1 MAKWLKDYLSFGSK
15 RVPPQP
21 PKPDY
26 SESEILKAYRAQKN
40 LDFEDPYEDFE
51 NRARNDNGSTE
62 TSHMGFGSPLKSSSL
77 DIKVVSPKHRL
88 IKVDSQD
95 LGRSKIL
102 LSSVS
107 LEEPTD
113 LVVPSAPVMGD
124 TDYSDPFDARL
135 DPRPETAQG
144 PITPENNGYMEP
156 YEAQKVITELQRR
169 AGGGAGGWGRGEV
182 QLYDTPYEERV
193 PGQPDLPEEG
203 RESRLPQDDERP
215 ADEYDQP
222 WEWKKEHI
230 SKAFAAL
237 TGLSSCS
244 ADTLGLINHRRGA
257 GASPS
262 TSSPIYPSSSVQFEG
277 AEWDRSCSP
286 TERLRCP
293 RPPPTTGSMKLRKPS
308 DPHSMIGERVDPTL
322 PLEKQVWY
330 HGALS
335 RSEAESLLTLC
346 KECSYLVRNS
356 ETSRLD
362 YSLSL
367 RSCQGFMHM
376 KFSQS
381 KDGRYI
387 LGQNSPPF
395 NTIPEVIH
403 YYTTH
408 KLPIKGAE
416 HLSLLFPVLVQ
427 TL

>member
-26 SESEILKAYRAQKN
+26 TESEILKAYRAQKN
-40 LDFEDPYEDFE
+40 LDFEDPYKDFE

-62 TSHMGFGSPLKSSSL
+62 TSHIGFGSPLKSSSL

-113 LVVPSAPVMGD
+113 PVVPSAPVMGD

-135 DPRPETAQG
+135 DSCPETTQSQ
-144 PITPENNGYMEP
+144 ITPENNGYMEP
-156 YEAQKVITELQRR
+156 YEAQKVLSELQRR

-193 PGQPDLPEEG
+193 PGQQDLPEEG
-203 RESRLPQDDERP
+203 RESSLPQDDERP

-230 SKAFAAL
+230 SKAFA
-237 TGLSSCS
+237 
-244 ADTLGLINHRRGA
+244 
-257 GASPS
+257 
-262 TSSPIYPSSSVQFEG
+262 VQFEG

-286 TERLRCP
+286 TERLRCS
-293 RPPPTTGSMKLRKPS
+293 RPLPTTGSMKLRKPS

-362 YSLSL
+362 FSLSL

-395 NTIPEVIH
+395 DTIPEVIH

>member
-26 SESEILKAYRAQKN
+26 TESEILKAYRAQKN

-51 NRARNDNGSTE
+51 NRARNDNGPTE
-62 TSHMGFGSPLKSSSL
+62 TSHTGFGSPLKSSSL

-107 LEEPTD
+107 LDEPTD
-113 LVVPSAPVMGD
+113 PVVPSAPVMGD
-124 TDYSDPFDARL
+124 NDYSDPFDARL

-230 SKAFAAL
+230 SKAFA
-237 TGLSSCS
+237 
-244 ADTLGLINHRRGA
+244 
-257 GASPS
+257 
-262 TSSPIYPSSSVQFEG
+262 VQFEG

-286 TERLRCP
+286 TERLRCS
-293 RPPPTTGSMKLRKPS
+293 RPLPTTGSMKLRKPS
-308 DPHSMIGERVDPTL
+308 EPHSMVGERVDPTL

-395 NTIPEVIH
+395 DTIPEVIH

>member
-26 SESEILKAYRAQKN
+26 TESEILKAYRAQKN

-51 NRARNDNGSTE
+51 NRGRNDNGSNE
-62 TSHMGFGSPLKSSSL
+62 VSHTGFGSPMKSSSL

-107 LEEPTD
+107 LEESTD
-113 LVVPSAPVMGD
+113 PVVPSAPVMGD
-124 TDYSDPFDARL
+124 TDYSDPFDVRL
-135 DPRPETAQG
+135 DPRPESAQG
-144 PITPENNGYMEP
+144 SITPENNGYMEP

-203 RESRLPQDDERP
+203 RESRLPQDDDRP

-230 SKAFAAL
+230 SKAFADMKD
-237 TGLSSCS
+237 LSE
-244 ADTLGLINHRRGA
+244 LPWPPPVGQLEEE
-257 GASPS
+257 
-262 TSSPIYPSSSVQFEG
+262 PICGEQVQFEG

-293 RPPPTTGSMKLRKPS
+293 RAPPTTGSMKLRKPS
-308 DPHSMIGERVDPTL
+308 DPHSMIGERVDPSL

-330 HGALS
+330 HGSLS

-376 KFSQS
+376 KFSQC

-395 NTIPEVIH
+395 ETIPEVIH

>member
-15 RVPPQP
+15 RMPPQP

-26 SESEILKAYRAQKN
+26 TESEILKAYRVQKN

-51 NRARNDNGSTE
+51 NKSRNDSGSGTE
-62 TSHMGFGSPLKSSSL
+62 SPLAGLGSMLKNSGL
-77 DIKVVSPKHRL
+77 DMKVVSPKHRL

-95 LGRSKIL
+95 LGRTKIL

-107 LEEPTD
+107 LEESSEP
-113 LVVPSAPVMGD
+113 VVPSAPAIGD
-124 TDYSDPFDARL
+124 TDYSDPFDARQ
-135 DPRPETAQG
+135 DSQPENRQG
-144 PITPENNGYMEP
+144 PPTPENNGYMEP
-156 YEAQKVITELQRR
+156 YEAQRVLNELQRR
-169 AGGGAGGWGRGEV
+169 AGGRGRGEV
-182 QLYDTPYEERV
+182 QLYDTPYEEQGSG
-193 PGQPDLPEEG
+193 PTEPAEEG
-203 RESRLPQDDERP
+203 REGRLPQDDERP

-222 WEWKKEHI
+222 WEWKKDHI
-230 SKAFAAL
+230 SKAFA
-237 TGLSSCS
+237 
-244 ADTLGLINHRRGA
+244 
-257 GASPS
+257 
-262 TSSPIYPSSSVQFEG
+262 VQFEG
-277 AEWDRSCSP
+277 ADWERSSP
-286 TERLRCP
+286 SPDRLRSSRSP
-293 RPPPTTGSMKLRKPS
+293 LIAGNMKLRKPS
-308 DPHSMIGERVDPTL
+308 EPHSLVGERVDPTL

-335 RSEAESLLTLC
+335 RSDAESLLTLC

-356 ETSRLD
+356 ETSHSE

-381 KDGRYI
+381 KDGKYI

-395 NTIPEVIH
+395 STIPEVIH

-408 KLPIKGAE
+408 KLPIRGAE

>member
-26 SESEILKAYRAQKN
+26 TESEILKAYRAQKN

-62 TSHMGFGSPLKSSSL
+62 VPHMGFGSPLKSSSL

-113 LVVPSAPVMGD
+113 PVVPSAPVMGD

-230 SKAFAAL
+230 SKAFA
-237 TGLSSCS
+237 
-244 ADTLGLINHRRGA
+244 
-257 GASPS
+257 
-262 TSSPIYPSSSVQFEG
+262 VQFEG

-286 TERLRCP
+286 TERLRCS
-293 RPPPTTGSMKLRKPS
+293 RPPQTTGSTKLRKPS

-395 NTIPEVIH
+395 DTIPEVIH

>member
-26 SESEILKAYRAQKN
+26 TESEILKAYRAQKN
-40 LDFEDPYEDFE
+40 LDFEDPYKDFE

-62 TSHMGFGSPLKSSSL
+62 TSHIGFGSPLKSSSL

-107 LEEPTD
+107 LEEPSD
-113 LVVPSAPVMGD
+113 PVVPSAPVMGD

-135 DPRPETAQG
+135 DPCPETTQSQ
-144 PITPENNGYMEP
+144 ITPENNGYMEP

-193 PGQPDLPEEG
+193 PGQQDLPEEG
-203 RESRLPQDDERP
+203 RESSLPQDDERP

-230 SKAFAAL
+230 SKAFA
-237 TGLSSCS
+237 
-244 ADTLGLINHRRGA
+244 
-257 GASPS
+257 
-262 TSSPIYPSSSVQFEG
+262 VQFEG

-286 TERLRCP
+286 TERLRCS
-293 RPPPTTGSMKLRKPS
+293 RPLPTTGSMKLRKPS

-362 YSLSL
+362 FSLSL

-395 NTIPEVIH
+395 DTIPEVIH

>member
-1 MAKWLKDYLSFGSK
+1 MAKWFKDYLSFGSK

-26 SESEILKAYRAQKN
+26 TESDILRAYRAQKN

-51 NRARNDNGSTE
+51 NRARNDNGPTE
-62 TSHMGFGSPLKSSSL
+62 LLHAAFGSPLKTTSL

-88 IKVDSQD
+88 IKVESQD

-113 LVVPSAPVMGD
+113 PVVPSAPVLGD
-124 TDYSDPFDARL
+124 NDYSDPFDARL
-135 DPRPETAQG
+135 DLRPETIQG

-169 AGGGAGGWGRGEV
+169 TGGGGGWGRGEV

-230 SKAFAAL
+230 SKAFA
-237 TGLSSCS
+237 
-244 ADTLGLINHRRGA
+244 
-257 GASPS
+257 
-262 TSSPIYPSSSVQFEG
+262 VQFEG
-277 AEWDRSCSP
+277 AEWDRCSP
-286 TERLRCP
+286 TDHLRSF
-293 RPPPTTGSMKLRKPS
+293 RPLPTTGSMKLRKPS

-330 HGALS
+330 HGSLS

-356 ETSRLD
+356 ETSRSD

-376 KFSQS
+376 KFSQC

-395 NTIPEVIH
+395 ETIPEVIH